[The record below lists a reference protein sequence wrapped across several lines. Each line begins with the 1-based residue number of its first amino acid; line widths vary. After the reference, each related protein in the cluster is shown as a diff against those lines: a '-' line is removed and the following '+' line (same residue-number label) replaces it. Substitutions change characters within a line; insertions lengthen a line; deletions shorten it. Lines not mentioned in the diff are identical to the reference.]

1 MAKREEIG
9 RKEII
14 LISIAIALSTAL
26 IGYFQELFD
35 EFAEI
40 LPESWRPVAWV
51 VSVFVWIL
59 IVILMVSFFVW
70 AFGYNVR
77 KEKE

>member
-1 MAKREEIG
+1 LAKREEIA

-35 EFAEI
+35 DFAKI
-40 LPESWRPVAWV
+40 LPESLRPVAWV
-51 VSVFVWIL
+51 VSIFVWIV
-59 IVILMVSFFVW
+59 IVISIVSFFVW
-70 AFGYNVR
+70 AFGYDVK
-77 KEKE
+77 KEKK